1 VLATL
6 AWSAIASAVSDRAT
20 GNLSLRACRDDPTA
34 VMARRAAF
42 ARSLGFAPGDLVC
55 AEQVHGDRIV
65 RVGVRDRGAVVP
77 GADGLIT
84 AEPGVLLLL
93 LFADCVPVCLL
104 DPEAPAVGIAHAG
117 WKGTVGRIAAGTVAA
132 MVEAFGSRPDRLRA
146 AIGPSI
152 GGCCYE
158 VSHGIA
164 EEIQASAPHPAPGA
178 HRPTPPAS
186 GYPAPGARYAA
197 PGTRPV
203 VRPGRRGRPHADLA
217 AANRAQLL
225 GAGLR
230 PENVALA
237 GLCTACRV
245 DRFFSHRAEAGLA
258 GRFGAAIG
266 IVR

>member
-1 VLATL
+1 MLATL
-6 AWSAIASAVSDRAT
+6 ARSGIASAVSDRAL
-20 GNLSLRACRDDPTA
+20 GNLSFTLGDEPSA
-34 VMARRAAF
+34 VLARRAAF
-42 ARSLGFAPGDLVC
+42 ARSLGFAHGDLVC
-55 AEQVHGDRIV
+55 AEQVHGDRVV
-65 RVGVRDRGAVVP
+65 RVGVRERGAVVP

-84 AEPGVLLLL
+84 DEPGVLPLL

-158 VSHGIA
+158 VSRGIA
-164 EEIQASAPHPAPGA
+164 EQIQTSAPH
-178 HRPTPPAS
+178 TE
-186 GYPAPGARYAA
+186 
-197 PGTRPV
+197 GTRPV

-225 GAGLR
+225 EAGLR

-245 DRFFSHRAEAGLA
+245 DRFFSHRAEAGRA